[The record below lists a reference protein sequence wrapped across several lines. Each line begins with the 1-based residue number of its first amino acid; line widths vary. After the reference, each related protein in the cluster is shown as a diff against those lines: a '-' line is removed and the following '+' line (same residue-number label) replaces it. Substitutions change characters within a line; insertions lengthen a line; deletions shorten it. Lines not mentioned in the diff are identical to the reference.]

1 MIFLE
6 KRLCEIEEYMN
17 TLAAEDEKDG
27 LFTTKKINCASCT
40 KDMGKFEG
48 KLGQYRPWSIFPCK
62 ELDPEKTGGF
72 GYMSY
77 LDKVQTKKGS
87 VVDDQV
93 FDRLNRTANP
103 GDREYS
109 PKRGSSTARASNII
123 SNYGSEE
130 KSAGV
135 SLKDMYF
142 RDLKT

>member
-1 MIFLE
+1 
-6 KRLCEIEEYMN
+6 MN